1 VKLVTSNYAVQEA
14 TANLGEPAQRERLAM
29 LLHSVAVMP
38 HLSSWPGLPSGM
50 SLPAKDKPIFQA
62 ALSAGAAVMLSGDMA
77 HFGRFFGKTIAGIRI
92 LPPADFWR
100 EFKI

>member
-1 VKLVTSNYAVQEA
+1 
-14 TANLGEPAQRERLAM
+14 
-29 LLHSVAVMP
+29 
-38 HLSSWPGLPSGM
+38 M